1 MSKLLGGILAALLC
15 TCSFCSAQELTVA
28 AASDLQFVLPEITAR
43 FQKTTGHSVK
53 VDLWILRQFLRA
65 DSERR
70 AQNCN
75 TNGKENARSY
85 PGCTTP
91 CFTSALICS

>member
-53 VDLWILRQFLRA
+53 LIFGSSGNFFAQIQNGARKIATRMAKKTPDLTLA
-65 DSERR
+65 
-70 AQNCN
+70 
-75 TNGKENARSY
+75 ARHPAS
-85 PGCTTP
+85 PLP
-91 CFTSALICS
+91 